1 MNAKPEKTPQDR
13 LDDAAALVVTSLS
26 QRNLKAHNSTY
37 TVTVPRHRIEAL
49 HQALEELYP
58 GWVERIYQG
67 MKDQKKAGRT
77 NG

>member
-1 MNAKPEKTPQDR
+1 MTEKTPQDR

-26 QRNLKAHNSTY
+26 QRNLKDHNSTY

-49 HQALEELYP
+49 YEALEAMYP
-58 GWVERIYQG
+58 GWIERIYET
-67 MKDQKKAGRT
+67 MREQKA